1 LLKEDVESMKNLI
14 VLLGAILLALSLSAQ
29 MSSSSSPASGSQQS
43 DRTKMGGTS
52 SEARIQKEVRHELI
66 MLPYYSV
73 FDNLAYK
80 VEGGTVTL
88 LGQVSRP
95 TLKSDAE
102 RAVKSIEG
110 VQSVNNQIQVLPT
123 SPMDDQIR
131 RAEYRAIYGDPVL
144 SKYAWGSVPPIHIIV
159 SGGRVTLEGVVDN
172 ESDRN
177 VAEIRAKGV
186 PNVFSVTNNLRVQK
200 ETE

>member
-1 LLKEDVESMKNLI
+1 
-14 VLLGAILLALSLSAQ
+14 
-29 MSSSSSPASGSQQS
+29 
-43 DRTKMGGTS
+43 MGGTS